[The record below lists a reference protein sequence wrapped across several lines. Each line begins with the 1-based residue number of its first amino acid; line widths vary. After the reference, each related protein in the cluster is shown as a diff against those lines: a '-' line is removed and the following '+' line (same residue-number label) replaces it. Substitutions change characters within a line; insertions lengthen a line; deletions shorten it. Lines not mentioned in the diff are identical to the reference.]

1 MRGKSQS
8 LFRKPIEPSCENN
21 IIPLFCIKQGFMKG
35 CQKHQLSVQSPLC
48 LLKHLWLLLKTRE
61 ITREEIATDT
71 EHFITQIKKESR
83 SVSSCQLLKYE
94 FHLSLLQSSPTVPFP
109 YLLIFGCYY

>member
-1 MRGKSQS
+1 
-8 LFRKPIEPSCENN
+8 
-21 IIPLFCIKQGFMKG
+21 MKG

-71 EHFITQIKKESR
+71 EHFITQMKKESR